1 MFCSACGKQVTDQAT
16 VCQGCGAPVS
26 RPAAAQAAAQPGAG
40 KKFCGSCGA
49 ELELAASICPRCG
62 VHFIGAAVRGRE
74 FLTTLL
80 LCIFLGY
87 FGVHRFYTGNT
98 GIGIAQLLT
107 FGGCGIW
114 WLIDI
119 ILIAAGSY
127 RDGNGNP
134 LVGR

>member
-1 MFCSACGKQVTDQAT
+1 MFCSACGKQIADQAT

-26 RPAAAQAAAQPGAG
+26 RPAAAQAAASQPAR
-40 KKFCGSCGA
+40 KFCPNCGA
-49 ELELAASICPRCG
+49 ALDPLAPTCVKCG
-62 VHFIGAAVRGRE
+62 SSVPYRD

-80 LCIFLGY
+80 LCIFLGV

-98 GIGIAQLLT
+98 GIGIGQLLT
-107 FGGCGIW
+107 LGGCGIW
-114 WLIDI
+114 VLVDI
-119 ILIAAGSY
+119 ILIAAGTY